1 MFLPGDRP
9 IIAAHSAA
17 IMTFIHE
24 RDDWPEFT
32 WDSSHLAEPLAALR
46 HAQGRHLGRLE
57 ALGFDLRTEAN
68 LTILTEDLVKSW
80 AIEGETIDPA
90 EVRSSIASR
99 LGLDVAGLPRAAR
112 DVEGVVETM
121 LDAVENFRAPL
132 TIDRLQAWHAALFP
146 TGRSGLRPITV
157 GRWRPAEVGPMQIVS
172 APLGREQVHFEAP
185 VAERLDEEVARFL
198 RWFNEPPAID
208 HVLRAGIGHLWFVTI
223 HPFEDGNGRIA
234 RAIGDMALCA
244 ADGTSDR
251 YYSLSAQI
259 EAERRDYYDELESA
273 QRGTLDVTAWLDW
286 FLACLGRAIVRAD
299 GILESVRRK
308 ARFWQEANRFPLH
321 DRQRRVL
328 ERLLNDFEG
337 FLTNAKHAK
346 IAKCSRDTAL
356 RDIRDLLARGL
367 LLKNP
372 GGGRGTSYRLA
383 DPGS

>member
-1 MFLPGDRP
+1 
-9 IIAAHSAA
+9 
-17 IMTFIHE
+17 MTFIHE

-32 WDSSHLAEPLAALR
+32 WDAAHLAEPLAALR

-57 ALGFDLRTEAN
+57 GLGFDLRTEAN
-68 LTILTEDLVKSW
+68 LAVLTEDLVKSW

-112 DVEGVVETM
+112 DVDGLVEM
-121 LDAVENFRAPL
+121 VLDAVQDFRAPL
-132 TIDRLQAWHAALFP
+132 SVGRLQAWHAALFP

-157 GRWRPAEVGPMQIVS
+157 GGWRRPEAGPMQVVS
-172 APLGREQVHFEAP
+172 GPLGRERVHFEAP
-185 VAERLDEEVARFL
+185 AAERLDEEMARFL
-198 RWFNEPPAID
+198 RWFNAPPTTD
-208 HVLRAGIGHLWFVTI
+208 PVLRAGIAHLWFVTV

-234 RAIGDMALCA
+234 RAVGDRALCA

-259 EAERRDYYDELESA
+259 EAERKDYYDELEAA
-273 QRGTLDVTAWLDW
+273 QRGTLDVTAWLEW
-286 FLACLGRAIVRAD
+286 FLTCLGRAIARSDRV
-299 GILESVRRK
+299 LESVKRK
-308 ARFWQEANRFPLH
+308 ARFWQETNRFPLH

-337 FLTNAKHAK
+337 YLTNAKYAK

-356 RDIRDLLARGL
+356 RDIRGLLTHGL

-372 GGGRGTSYRLA
+372 GGGRGTSYRLV
-383 DPGS
+383 DPGA